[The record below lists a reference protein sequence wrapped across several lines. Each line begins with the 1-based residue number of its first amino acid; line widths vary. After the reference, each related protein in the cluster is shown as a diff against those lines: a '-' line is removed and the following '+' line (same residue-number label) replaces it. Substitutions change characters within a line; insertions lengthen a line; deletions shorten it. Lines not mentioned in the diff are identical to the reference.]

1 MLYVLY
7 IWCLQLLIF
16 ATFLEL
22 MWRRLRMELGSSIG
36 KVAKLSNSL
45 LLISRA
51 HSFPQAVEF

>member
-36 KVAKLSNSL
+36 KVAKLSSSL